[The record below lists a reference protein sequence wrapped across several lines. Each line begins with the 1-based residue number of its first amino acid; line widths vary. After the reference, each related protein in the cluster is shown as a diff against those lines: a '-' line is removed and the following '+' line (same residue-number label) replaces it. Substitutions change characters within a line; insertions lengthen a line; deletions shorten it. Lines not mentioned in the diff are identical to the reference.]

1 MGLNIGKIPESI
13 EAHVKDENRSAVV
26 EKIVEDVM
34 GPNCDVK
41 KVPPLAVFRSSLK
54 KTIAETVRDVR
65 DGDMEAPIVRMDRE
79 WHVIGSPD
87 FAETVGHELAD
98 EEAEDAQDAFKGAEA
113 TSINTA
119 DRWMNEAV
127 GGCLEVGSDTIN
139 ADPVK
144 LLVWLLLFVL
154 TGPIALIIWLVLL
167 ILARHDL
174 TGI

>member
-54 KTIAETVRDVR
+54 KTIEETMRDVR
-65 DGDMEAPIVRMDRE
+65 DGDMDAPIARMDRE
-79 WHVIGSPD
+79 WKAIGDPD

-98 EEAEDAQDAFKGAEA
+98 EETEDAQEASKGAEA
-113 TSINTA
+113 KSANTA
-119 DRWMNEAV
+119 DRWVNM
-127 GGCLEVGSDTIN
+127 GGGLLEVGSDTIN

-144 LLVWLLLFVL
+144 LS
-154 TGPIALIIWLVLL
+154 
-167 ILARHDL
+167 
-174 TGI
+174 